1 MSQIAGQLSLTE
13 LDDGPPAEVNGAA
26 ARGDVGRTGHP
37 PTARAGGRI
46 AARDRDA
53 FLEAGA
59 GTGKTTVLVDRY
71 CAAVAED
78 GVEVDRILAFTFTER
93 AAAEMR
99 TRVRRE
105 LTARARATRE
115 AGDSARADELLKDA
129 RATERAWVM
138 TIHAFCRRL
147 LAAHPLAA
155 GLDPRFRVLDAAEA
169 SRLQSRAADAA
180 LDELL
185 ATDDE
190 RVAPRRRRLSAV
202 ADHRDGA
209 GRPRAAAQP
218 GNERAATSARRRA
231 GALAREARG
240 GAGAD
245 R

>member
-1 MSQIAGQLSLTE
+1 MSQIAGQLSLTAS
-13 LDDGPPAEVNGAA
+13 DDGPPAEVNGAA
-26 ARGDVGRTGHP
+26 ARGDLGRTGHP
-37 PTARAGGRI
+37 PTAEQAAAI

-71 CAAVAED
+71 CAAAAED

-105 LTARARATRE
+105 LTARARARRE
-115 AGDSARADELLKDA
+115 AGDSARADELLRAA

-180 LDELL
+180 LDDLL
-185 ATDDE
+185 AADDE
-190 RVAPRRRRLSAV
+190 RVARV
-202 ADHRDGA
+202 
-209 GRPRAAAQP
+209 AAAYQP
-218 GNERAATSARRRA
+218 WRIIAMVLGAHERLRSQGMSATATAARRRA
-231 GALAREARG
+231 GPLTREGTG
-240 GAGAD
+240 GAGPD